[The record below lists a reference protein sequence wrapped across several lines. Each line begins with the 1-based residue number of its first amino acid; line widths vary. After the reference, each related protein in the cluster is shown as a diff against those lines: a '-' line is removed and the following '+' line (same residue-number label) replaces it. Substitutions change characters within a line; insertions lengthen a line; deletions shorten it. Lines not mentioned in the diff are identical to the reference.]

1 MQPTNDLGLWNHIS
15 FQYSRELLMLDVYYY
30 QNEVR
35 LSIMIHFNNVVD
47 CTYRS
52 NVTLAVTPGRL
63 LVFPADFRGKETARS
78 VPLNAFLSKWYKG

>member
-35 LSIMIHFNNVVD
+35 LSRTSFENH
-47 CTYRS
+47 
-52 NVTLAVTPGRL
+52 
-63 LVFPADFRGKETARS
+63 RGK
-78 VPLNAFLSKWYKG
+78 FLAQVKFQI